1 MIPKIIHYFWES
13 DKPMPDKLKRCVD
26 SWRRFCPDFEI
37 RCWNV
42 ASLGDNVPVWVTEA
56 IANRKFAF
64 AADYVRYYA
73 LYNFG
78 GIYMDTDVELIK
90 PFGRLLDAP
99 YLMCHETEFGY
110 VESGFLAV
118 EKGHWFTKLMLE
130 YYKDRHFVK
139 PDGELDM
146 LALPDIFRKVTAQNG
161 IEFVD
166 ADSPEDILSK
176 TDCLFVL
183 PSDYFSP
190 ISLKTN
196 ELRVTNRTVA
206 IHHFVSSWKPASF
219 RFKKKIQRFI
229 GPRLTLMIIHLKDII
244 LRRNVSKRG

>member
-1 MIPKIIHYFWES
+1 MIPKIIHYFWQS
-13 DKPMPDKLKRCVD
+13 DRPMPEKLQRCLD
-26 SWRRFCPDFEI
+26 SWRVFCPDFEI

-42 ASLGDNVPVWVTEA
+42 ASLGDDVPVWVTEA
-56 IANRKFAF
+56 IENKKFAF

-73 LYNFG
+73 LFNYG

-90 PFGRLLDAP
+90 PFGSLLDAP

-118 EKGHWFTKLMLE
+118 EKGHLFTRLMLD
-130 YYKDRHFVK
+130 YYRGRYFVK
-139 PDGELDM
+139 PDGSLDM
-146 LALPDIFRKVTAQNG
+146 LPLPDIFRIVTAQNS

-166 ADSPEDILSK
+166 VERPEDIK
-176 TDCLFVL
+176 TEQGRLYVL

-190 ISLKTN
+190 ISLQTN
-196 ELRVTNRTVA
+196 ELRVTDRTVA

-219 RFKKKIQRFI
+219 HFKKKIQRLI
-229 GPRLTLMIIHLKDII
+229 GPRLTLAIIRLKDLI
-244 LRRNVSKRG
+244 LRRK

>member
-1 MIPKIIHYFWES
+1 MIPKIIHYFWQS
-13 DKPMPDKLKRCVD
+13 DRPMPEKLQRCLD
-26 SWRRFCPDFEI
+26 SWRLYCPDFEI

-42 ASLGDNVPVWVTEA
+42 ASLGNDVPVWVTEA
-56 IANRKFAF
+56 IENKKFAF
-64 AADYVRYYA
+64 AADYVRYFA
-73 LYNFG
+73 LYNYG

-90 PFGRLLDAP
+90 PFGSLLDAP

-118 EKGHWFTKLMLE
+118 EKGHYFTRLMLD

-139 PDGELDM
+139 PDGSLDM
-146 LALPDIFRKVTAQNG
+146 LALPEIFKVVTARNS

-166 ADSPEDILSK
+166 AERPEEIK
-176 TDCLFVL
+176 TESGRLYVL

-190 ISLKTN
+190 ISLQTN
-196 ELRVTNRTVA
+196 ELRLTDRTVA

-219 RFKKKIQRFI
+219 RLKKKIQRII
-229 GPRLTLMIIHLKDII
+229 GPRLTMAIIRLKDLI
-244 LRRNVSKRG
+244 LRR